1 MIKIPLT
8 WKKLYSRCNNIQF
21 YFKAEIKSS
30 IDCLFGFQDYIRN
43 VITFHVLIL
52 TTQRPFVDLVFMIP
66 ADDFLYSSHPTH

>member
-30 IDCLFGFQDYIRN
+30 IDCLFGFQDYIGS
-43 VITFHVLIL
+43 VIPFHVLIP
-52 TTQRPFVDLVFMIP
+52 TTQRPLVGLVFMIP
-66 ADDFLYSSHPTH
+66 TDDFLHSSHLIH